1 MAESGLYG
9 VGTICTTMRK
19 TVQLE
24 RMLYGSA
31 KGRMVIVGCRT
42 IVRKENCDQM
52 VLRGIH

>member
-42 IVRKENCDQM
+42 IVRKANCDQM